1 MGELIDVIRTTDNA
15 HQIVISSS
23 WSSNITCTG
32 LVPVLSK
39 KLDLLA
45 HRQRPLGSF
54 PGARRFLRRARQFQH
69 PCVKINSKTKCDRPE
84 SSREIFRQCRAGY
97 IAQWLHAR
105 IPHHPTRSPLEY
117 SAPLSTNSSR
127 LPQRYRLI
135 LIVSA
140 LSTLTPGGVSFALPT
155 NVHHGQNPSH
165 KTCRASRPEAS
176 KA

>member
-1 MGELIDVIRTTDNA
+1 MRRWQFLRFLSNLGFHMGELIDVIRTTDNA

-32 LVPVLSK
+32 PVPVLSK

-105 IPHHPTRSPLEY
+105 SHTIPRDPRW
-117 SAPLSTNSSR
+117 
-127 LPQRYRLI
+127 
-135 LIVSA
+135 
-140 LSTLTPGGVSFALPT
+140 STLLHSPRTLHA
-155 NVHHGQNPSH
+155 SH
-165 KTCRASRPEAS
+165 NGIG
-176 KA
+176 